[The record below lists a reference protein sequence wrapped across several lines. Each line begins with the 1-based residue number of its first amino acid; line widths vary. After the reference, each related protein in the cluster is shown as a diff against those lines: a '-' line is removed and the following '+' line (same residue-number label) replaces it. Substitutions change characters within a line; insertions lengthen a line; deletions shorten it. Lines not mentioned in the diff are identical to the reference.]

1 MNTKFN
7 VGDFAWIAFAGQVEK
22 SVTCPDC
29 FGQKALT
36 VILGDKSKVSV
47 DCTGGQV
54 GYDPPRGYILIHEF
68 QSDTK
73 QIQIDGIE
81 YGIGQETE
89 YKYEMSLNGNFYR
102 AAKESDLFMTRD
114 EAFNRAEELCKK
126 HRQEEL
132 NCLNNLKEQQ
142 HRSWAWNATYHRK
155 CLKEALR
162 QVEYHTA
169 KLNVAETKVMTYGK
183 T

>member
-1 MNTKFN
+1 MQISTNEFPSFKKSPLF
-7 VGDFAWIAFAGQVEK
+7 VSGLMLYWGEGDSKLENSQLRLSNANPKLIRIFALFVK
-22 SVTCPDC
+22 SFLRFPENKIKGTMFIYPD
-29 FGQKALT
+29 
-36 VILGDKSKVSV
+36 
-47 DCTGGQV
+47 
-54 GYDPPRGYILIHEF
+54 
-68 QSDTK
+68 
-73 QIQIDGIE
+73 
-81 YGIGQETE
+81 
-89 YKYEMSLNGNFYR
+89 LN
-102 AAKESDLFMTRD
+102 
-114 EAFNRAEELCKK
+114 EELCKK